1 MKEFMRSFKIY
12 IASFSRSSNGAIET
26 LRNELKKKG
35 MLTESLDDAKYVLAV
50 GDRIETFN
58 FVLQQWVNGKHIIH
72 LWAGEV
78 SQGTYDEV
86 FRHSITLMSDL
97 QLCTNQ
103 AAKTVVGKICKA
115 TGKKPN
121 ARIIGN
127 VMLDNMEIDESIL
140 DEKLSKGNYD
150 LVLYNP
156 CLETMTEDLKTI
168 NDQIIFDEKPYIW
181 IRPNMDKGAEKITQA
196 NSTTLPRKK
205 FLALM
210 KNCHNFITNSSC
222 AYYEAPFLLEP
233 EHIIK
238 IGLRNQDRNSTSGMD
253 KKNATRNIIKEIR
266 KLEKPA
272 TIGKQDKQ
280 VPLDS
285 ETQEQPEAGKQD

>member
-1 MKEFMRSFKIY
+1 MKEFTKSFKIY

-26 LRNELKKKG
+26 LRNELQKKG

-58 FVLQQWVNGKHIIH
+58 FVLQQWINGKHIIH

-97 QLCTNQ
+97 QLCTNR
-103 AAKTVVGKICKA
+103 AAKSVAEKLCKTV
-115 TGKKPN
+115 GKKPN

-140 DEKLSKGNYD
+140 DEKLSKGSYD

-156 CLETMTEDLKTI
+156 CLETMTEDLKAI
-168 NDQIIFDEKPYIW
+168 NEQIIFDEKPYIW
-181 IRPNMDKGAEKITQA
+181 IRPNMDRGAERITQA
-196 NSTTLPRKK
+196 NSTTLPRDK

-210 KNCHNFITNSSC
+210 KNCHKFITNSSC
-222 AYYEAPFLLEP
+222 AYYEAPFLLNP
-233 EHIIK
+233 EQIIK
-238 IGLRNQDRNSTSGMD
+238 IGLRNKNRNSITGMD
-253 KKNATRNIIKEIR
+253 KKNATKTIIKEIR
-266 KLEKPA
+266 KLEKA
-272 TIGKQDKQ
+272 GDGRKQIKQ
-280 VPLDS
+280 IPLDS
-285 ETQEQPEAGKQD
+285 ETQEKS